1 MRLWKKN
8 KNWIF
13 PNKKS
18 DEDLIINPVSNS
30 LIGFFLFLYFFK
42 DNANSVYYNTALR
55 NLLIYKKV
63 V

>member
-18 DEDLIINPVSNS
+18 DEALIINPVSNS
-30 LIGFFLFLYFFK
+30 LIGFFLFLFFFK
-42 DNANSVYYNTALR
+42 DNANSVYYNATLY
-55 NLLIYKKV
+55 NLLI
-63 V
+63 